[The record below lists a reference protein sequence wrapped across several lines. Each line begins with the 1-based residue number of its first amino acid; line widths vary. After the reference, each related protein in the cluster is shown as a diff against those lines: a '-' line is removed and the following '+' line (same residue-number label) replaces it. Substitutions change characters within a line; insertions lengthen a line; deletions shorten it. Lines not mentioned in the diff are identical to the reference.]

1 MYCNI
6 CNTYRKPKKTKI
18 SYIFYKTLSLSIV
31 YNNCSQEYEKIFK
44 EEQSIETSKILCLI
58 TNTEEYIIEYI
69 E

>member
-1 MYCNI
+1 M
-6 CNTYRKPKKTKI
+6 KK
-18 SYIFYKTLSLSIV
+18 Y
-31 YNNCSQEYEKIFK
+31 K